1 MFTGLIEELGRVMSV
16 ERGESSRLVIA
27 AEKTRKDLVSGS
39 SIAVNGACL
48 TVTQVS
54 PVSFTVDLSPET
66 LRMTHLGQLRAG
78 EKVNLERPLRAGDRL
93 GGHWVSGHV
102 DGLGFIRE
110 RRSSGD
116 FFLFVFS
123 YPPSVA
129 DYLVP
134 KGSIAVEGI
143 SLTVAEVREH
153 SFAVQVIP
161 FTYHH
166 TTLQDKRVGD
176 PVNLEADLLAK
187 YLKRFTSSPGEARR
201 EGRID
206 LDFLAEHGFLKA
218 PNR

>member
-16 ERGESSRLVIA
+16 ERGDGSRLVIG
-27 AEKTRKDLVSGS
+27 AEKTRKDLVPGS

-54 PVSFTVDLSPET
+54 PASFTVDLSPET
-66 LRMTHLGQLRAG
+66 LRLTHLGQLRAG

-102 DGLGFIRE
+102 DGLGFTRE

-123 YPPSVA
+123 YPPSIA

-143 SLTVAEVREH
+143 SLTVAEVRED
-153 SFAVQVIP
+153 SFTVQVIP

-166 TTLQDKRVGD
+166 TTLQEKRVGD

-187 YLKRFTSSPGEARR
+187 YMKRFISPQEGASQK
-201 EGRID
+201 GRID
-206 LDFLAEHGFLKA
+206 LHFLAEHGFL
-218 PNR
+218 RGSHR

>member
-1 MFTGLIEELGRVMSV
+1 MFTGLIEELGRVMSL
-16 ERGESSRLVIA
+16 ERGELSRLSIL
-27 AEKTRKDLVSGS
+27 AEKTRQDLALGS

-48 TVTQVS
+48 TVTHLS
-54 PVSFTVDLSPET
+54 DCSFTVDLSPET
-66 LRMTHLGQLRAG
+66 LRMTHLGQLREG

-110 RRSSGD
+110 RRSSGE

-123 YPPSVA
+123 HPPSVA

-134 KGSIAVEGI
+134 KGSIAVDGI
-143 SLTVAEVREH
+143 SLTVAEVRED

-166 TTLQDKRVGD
+166 TTLKEKRMGD

-187 YLKRFTSSPGEARR
+187 YLKRLISPHQGVSQGSRV
-201 EGRID
+201 D
-206 LDFLAEHGFLKA
+206 MHFLAEHGFLK
-218 PNR
+218 PSNR